1 MNRFSTRFLG
11 ASALALLATSPAF
24 ANREDKAFLS
34 QQHDKIAVAR
44 AEPGMALN
52 GASDLDRA
60 DAVLAPLYKDFDS
73 NDRKALPSISS
84 QIDAIIGTAR
94 AHNSIAALK
103 TEIVQLQARS
113 DGRLATAEM
122 NAATAQRSAAQA
134 QTSAAAS
141 KAESAMLRGQLSEY
155 KMKQTQL
162 GATLVLSDVSFM
174 TGRSDLKAGAVERL
188 RPLATYLQANPA
200 VRVHIDG
207 HTDGQGSQVA
217 NQSLSDSRANAV
229 RSDLSAMGVA
239 MGRMDA
245 VGHGEDMP
253 VADNAT
259 AGGRQQNRRVEV
271 TLVGQDVTR
280 FTPQ

>member
-1 MNRFSTRFLG
+1 MTKFSTRLLG
-11 ASALALLATSPAF
+11 ASAVALLTTSPVL
-24 ANREDKAFLS
+24 ANRADTAFLS

-44 AEPGMALN
+44 AEPGMAMN

-60 DAVLAPLYKDFDS
+60 EAVLTPLYKHFDG

-94 AHNSIAALK
+94 AHNSIAAMK
-103 TEIVQLQARS
+103 TEVVQLQARS

-122 NAATAQRSAAQA
+122 NAASAQRSAAQA

-141 KAESAMLRGQLSEY
+141 EAESAMLRGQLSEY
-155 KMKQTQL
+155 KMTQTQM

-188 RPLATYLQANPA
+188 RPLANYLQANPA

-207 HTDGQGSQVA
+207 HTDAQGSQVA
-217 NQSLSDSRANAV
+217 NQLLSDRRAGAV
-229 RSDLSAMGVA
+229 RSDLSSMGVA
-239 MGRMDA
+239 LGRMDA

-280 FTPQ
+280 FAPR